1 MQQSLKS
8 TIDSLVDGDKIIIS
22 GDGTAGN
29 NIYCDM
35 RQDEFIN
42 VKLTPRKSRRAS
54 VSRRGYPIVDP
65 QNKLND
71 VPAVDMAEADASFF
85 QKSKRAVFGL
95 SLAAKIVIVLA
106 VLAFIWM
113 FCVSWS
119 RGSTIASQN
128 KIMNA
133 IRKKWPEASSKEP
146 LDKLVSEKLK
156 AQTVR
161 LDRMEEVLQANEKNL
176 QANKKHLQANTQT
189 YKEFKVLQRDVIQ
202 QESLSALK
210 AYNAIR
216 ELQLRLNK
224 HRVKANQERIQVLPE
239 MAAPGPDQTTY
250 LETIKKGISSAWS
263 TIKEATSSA
272 ITKVKGVATCGGNT
286 PTPAR
291 CSRCNDTGTFQ
302 VKVNGK
308 ERVVTCSCGDSSSLA
323 D

>member
-202 QESLSALK
+202 QESVSAQN

-239 MAAPGPDQTTY
+239 IAAPKGDQTTY
-250 LETIKKGISSAWS
+250 LETIKKRISSAWS
-263 TIKEATSSA
+263 AITGAASTA
-272 ITKVKGVATCGGNT
+272 ITKVKGVCGGNA
-286 PTPAR
+286 PTPEEPA
-291 CSRCNDTGTFQ
+291 
-302 VKVNGK
+302 K
-308 ERVVTCSCGDSSSLA
+308 
-323 D
+323 